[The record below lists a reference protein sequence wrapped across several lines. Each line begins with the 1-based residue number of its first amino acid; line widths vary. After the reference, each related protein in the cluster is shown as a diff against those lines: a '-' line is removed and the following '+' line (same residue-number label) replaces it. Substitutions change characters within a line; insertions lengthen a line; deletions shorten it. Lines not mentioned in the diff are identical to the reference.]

1 VDSAAVDGKVVD
13 WRLDDPSAWRPARP
27 FPVSLV
33 DPPLQISAGTDGG
46 LRLRLYL
53 GRLPAGQGPQNA
65 QVSGFARITPASTPD
80 TVPALVT
87 RGTRTETASQTGS
100 GIALDYPVSTVAGE
114 SLNGQQVPMRV
125 VDRVRTLPLVGTEG
139 SLSDLETALVEF
151 EPPAGALVTTQLLVA
166 DGTPSA
172 VVDRVRAAGI
182 GLSDPRSIDETLREL
197 RGDAFSLGL
206 RLFLVVGV
214 ATLLIAILGVFASA
228 VLQSRWRSYEVAA
241 LRVVGVSQRTL
252 VRASVLEYVVLL
264 GVAVLLGV
272 LSAYLSLKLVLPSI
286 SLGTAAATDPAPVY
300 ATPWLVV
307 TGVAALL
314 FVLATLIAV
323 LVSRRITRLGRPS
336 TLRWAEQG

>member
-1 VDSAAVDGKVVD
+1 MVARMSPLFELSPTALNFVLFIGATTAFFTGLIGIVQNDIKRVVAYSTLSQLGYMTVALGVSAYSAAVFHLMTHAFFKA
-13 WRLDDPSAWRPARP
+13 LLFLA
-27 FPVSLV
+27 
-33 DPPLQISAGTDGG
+33 AGSVIIGMHHEQDMRKMGG
-46 LRLRLYL
+46 LRKYM
-53 GRLPAGQGPQNA
+53 P
-65 QVSGFARITPASTPD
+65 ITWITS
-80 TVPALVT
+80 LV
-87 RGTRTETASQTGS
+87 G
-100 GIALDYPVSTVAGE
+100 
-114 SLNGQQVPMRV
+114 
-125 VDRVRTLPLVGTEG
+125 TLPLVGTEG

-172 VVDRVRAAGI
+172 VVDRVRAASI
-182 GLSDPRSIDETLREL
+182 GLSDPRSIDGTLREL

-241 LRVVGVSQRTL
+241 LRVVGVGQRTL

-272 LSAYLSLKLVLPSI
+272 LSAYLSLQLVLPSI

>member
-1 VDSAAVDGKVVD
+1 
-13 WRLDDPSAWRPARP
+13 
-27 FPVSLV
+27 
-33 DPPLQISAGTDGG
+33 
-46 LRLRLYL
+46 
-53 GRLPAGQGPQNA
+53 
-65 QVSGFARITPASTPD
+65 
-80 TVPALVT
+80 
-87 RGTRTETASQTGS
+87 
-100 GIALDYPVSTVAGE
+100 
-114 SLNGQQVPMRV
+114 
-125 VDRVRTLPLVGTEG
+125 
-139 SLSDLETALVEF
+139 
-151 EPPAGALVTTQLLVA
+151 
-166 DGTPSA
+166 
-172 VVDRVRAAGI
+172 
-182 GLSDPRSIDETLREL
+182 
-197 RGDAFSLGL
+197 
-206 RLFLVVGV
+206 
-214 ATLLIAILGVFASA
+214 VFASA

-241 LRVVGVSQRTL
+241 LRVVGVGQRTL